1 MKKVV
6 KFLTQHINAV
16 AIGQLVVDI
25 DMVPQFRKTRIDM
38 SFLYATLCCYI
49 QEALLLLVFF
59 YASSLLLHKKK

>member
-38 SFLYATLCCYI
+38 SFLYASSEI
-49 QEALLLLVFF
+49 SFLVHL
-59 YASSLLLHKKK
+59 YLWPSGSLLEQTIMV